1 MDAQDRPGWNP
12 PERVGLEPAPP
23 HTSEVISSGPRRSRV
38 GTGIAIA
45 AIGIGALGIAGTAY
59 ATNATPTPSATPSAG
74 SLPLGYGGT
83 GGSPDR
89 AQGAPYGG
97 AGGGLAPDGGA
108 GRGPGRERGGPGLGL
123 GMGIHGSFV
132 VPKQGGGYQ
141 TVDTQVGTV
150 TGVSSTSITV
160 RSSDGFTRSY
170 TVDSST
176 MVNAQRDGIAA
187 VKTGDEVGV
196 LATEDGSAH
205 TAVQIVDRT
214 QLRAAHQQLAP
225 GLPSGATPPGST
237 GTA

>member
-1 MDAQDRPGWNP
+1 
-12 PERVGLEPAPP
+12 
-23 HTSEVISSGPRRSRV
+23 
-38 GTGIAIA
+38 
-45 AIGIGALGIAGTAY
+45 
-59 ATNATPTPSATPSAG
+59 
-74 SLPLGYGGT
+74 
-83 GGSPDR
+83 
-89 AQGAPYGG
+89 
-97 AGGGLAPDGGA
+97 
-108 GRGPGRERGGPGLGL
+108 
-123 GMGIHGSFV
+123 MGIHGSFV

-214 QLRAAHQQLAP
+214 QLRARAP
-225 GLPSGATPPGST
+225 AARARAPLRAPRLQAPPAPPDPGRSVEPEPGARYRYRPE
-237 GTA
+237 